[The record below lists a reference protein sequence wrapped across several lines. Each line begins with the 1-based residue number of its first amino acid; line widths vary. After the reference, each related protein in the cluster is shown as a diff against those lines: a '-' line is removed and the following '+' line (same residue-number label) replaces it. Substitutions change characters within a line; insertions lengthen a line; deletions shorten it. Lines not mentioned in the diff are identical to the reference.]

1 MEGQEQ
7 QKLLEENAYLKTML
21 SVHERRNERGKPKN
35 IGEKD
40 EVLVQIDLYYLN
52 QQKQYDRL
60 VEIFGDGASQGIMF
74 LDINTGE
81 EILDMNQFSKAPT
94 NLKADCIIQMK
105 KTGMIY
111 HPSIKS
117 KNAAPP
123 AILNHTPRSANVFQ
137 ENGALYK
144 YLNSLD
150 TLVAEYI
157 DKRTRSL
164 IKEDKSVRDLEWLT
178 DPSIKSD
185 FMNVLLYFMF
195 EGTGERE
202 SSLKADSILY
212 YKYNNNDSI
221 IVFIPC
227 ISHEEKMN
235 YLETIFDKMIISL
248 RDKDGMPDN
257 QQKLEYCQNWIYLDG
272 EKKKGKLHVRVDEKQ
287 L

>member
-1 MEGQEQ
+1 MEEQEQ
-7 QKLLEENAYLKTML
+7 RKLLEENAYFKTKL
-21 SVHERRNERGKPKN
+21 SVHESGKN

-40 EVLVQIDLYYLN
+40 ELLVQTELYYLN

-60 VEIFGDGASQGIMF
+60 VEILGDGASQGIMF

-81 EILDMNQFSKAPT
+81 EILDMDQFSKASS
-94 NLKADCIIQMK
+94 NSKADCVIQMK

-117 KNAAPP
+117 KNGAPF
-123 AILNHTPRSANVFQ
+123 AILNHTHRGATVFQ
-137 ENGALYK
+137 ENGLLYT

-150 TLVAEYI
+150 TLIAEYI
-157 DKRTRSL
+157 DKRTQSL
-164 IKEDKSVRDLEWLT
+164 IKEDISVGELEKLA

-185 FMNVLLYFMF
+185 FMNVLLHFIF

-202 SSLKADSILY
+202 SSLKSDSILY

-221 IVFIPC
+221 IEFIPC

-235 YLETIFDKMIISL
+235 YIETIIDKLKISL
-248 RDKDGMPDN
+248 RDKGMPTYIPRN

-272 EKKKGKLHVRVDEKQ
+272 QKKKGSLHVRVDEKQ